1 MLLEKELRDSKDLF
15 TNRTNLDVLIE
26 SLRPLAAKETIKIT
40 DEAEIAKL
48 NREIESIQTKLEVTK
63 TEYEKKVRP

>member
-1 MLLEKELRDSKDLF
+1 MQLEKELRDSKDLF

-40 DEAEIAKL
+40 DEA
-48 NREIESIQTKLEVTK
+48 
-63 TEYEKKVRP
+63 

>member
-1 MLLEKELRDSKDLF
+1 MQLEKELRDSKDLF
-15 TNRTNLDVLIE
+15 TNHTNLDVLIE
-26 SLRPLAAKETIKIT
+26 SLRSLAAKETIKIT

-63 TEYEKKVRP
+63 TEYEKKS

>member
-1 MLLEKELRDSKDLF
+1 MQLEKELRDSKDLF